1 MRNKGRSL
9 HMPVLRATSPRREF
23 LRRGTLLVTLAGIVT
38 PSIVAGCKEDVEDEV
53 TPAEDLM
60 REHGV
65 LNRIMLIYDS
75 CHQKLAVGESFPVE
89 ALHKSALLIRS
100 FIEDYHEMLE
110 EKFLFPRFVNSN
122 QHVDLVQLLYI
133 QHHAGRVITDEI
145 LRLGTSSSLDTPEN
159 KEKLALQLHT
169 FNRMYR
175 AHEAREDT
183 VLFPALR
190 KIVSRNEY
198 DAMGEDFEKK
208 EHDLFGEDGFEK
220 VVGQVA
226 DIEKQLGI
234 YDMSAITPA
243 V

>member
-1 MRNKGRSL
+1 MRNKGRSF
-9 HMPVLRATSPRREF
+9 HMPVLQAISPRREF
-23 LRRGTLLVTLAGIVT
+23 LRKGTLLVTLAGIAT
-38 PSIVAGCKEDVEDEV
+38 PSFVAGCNEAGEDEV

-65 LNRIMLIYDS
+65 LNRIMLIYDT
-75 CHQKLAVGESFPVE
+75 CHQKLTSGEWFPVE
-89 ALHKSALLIRS
+89 ALQKSAQLIRS

-122 QHVDLVQLLYI
+122 QLVDLVQLLYI
-133 QHHAGRVITDEI
+133 QHHAGRVITDAI
-145 LRLGTSSSLDTPEN
+145 LQLGGSSSLNTPEN
-159 KEKLALQLHT
+159 MEKLALQLYT

-198 DAMGEDFEKK
+198 YAMGEDFEKK